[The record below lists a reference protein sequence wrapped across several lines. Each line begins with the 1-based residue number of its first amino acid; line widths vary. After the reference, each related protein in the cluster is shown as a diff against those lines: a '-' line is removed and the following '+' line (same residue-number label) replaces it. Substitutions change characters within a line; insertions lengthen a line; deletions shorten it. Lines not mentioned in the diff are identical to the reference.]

1 MFCYTNLKQVYV
13 PAFVGMDYDGLEE
26 FAIYRQLLYRT
37 IERAIGL
44 GIPKIDF
51 GLTAAFEKR
60 KLGATVEK
68 KYAYLQTND
77 NFILELLGIMEGQH

>member
-1 MFCYTNLKQVYV
+1 MK
-13 PAFVGMDYDGLEE
+13 
-26 FAIYRQLLYRT
+26 RW
-37 IERAIGL
+37 
-44 GIPKIDF
+44 KIDF

-68 KYAYLQTND
+68 KYAYLQTQD